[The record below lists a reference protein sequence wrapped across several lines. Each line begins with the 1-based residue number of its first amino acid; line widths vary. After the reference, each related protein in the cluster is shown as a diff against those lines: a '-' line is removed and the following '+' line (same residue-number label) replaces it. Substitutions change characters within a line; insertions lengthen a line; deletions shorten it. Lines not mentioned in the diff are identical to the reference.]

1 MKLVL
6 VVAAG
11 GAVGAVARHVMTSA
25 VGAGLG
31 AGFPWAAAVLY
42 ERGDFAA
49 IAAHVTASFVMTVGA
64 LFAGLAMV
72 PAAFA

>member
-6 VVAAG
+6 VAAAG
-11 GAVGAVARHVMTSA
+11 GAVGAVARYVMMPA
-25 VGAGLG
+25 VGARLG
-31 AGFPWAAAVLY
+31 AGFPWATAVLY
-42 ERGDFAA
+42 QRGDFAA
-49 IAAHVTASFVMTVGA
+49 IAAYVTASFVMTVGA